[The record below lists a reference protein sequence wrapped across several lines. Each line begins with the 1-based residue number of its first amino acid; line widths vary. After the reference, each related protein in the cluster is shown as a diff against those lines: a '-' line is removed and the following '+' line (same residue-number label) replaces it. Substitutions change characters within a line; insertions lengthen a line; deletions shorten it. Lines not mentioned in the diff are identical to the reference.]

1 MIEQQTLF
9 VEIVRDGALFAEC
22 TSGLRLR
29 KYQIDVARAIIESVI
44 FERGLTFVVI
54 FPRQSGKNE
63 LQAQIE
69 TYLLTYLQEF
79 EAEII
84 KVSPT
89 WRPQS
94 INAMRRL
101 QRVLERSGVV
111 SVVCQLI
118 TAGMAQHVRVDTE
131 R

>member
-1 MIEQQTLF
+1 MQEEPFVTAVRGMLTDPVEFIERSSKLKLRSYQ
-9 VEIVRDGALFAEC
+9 VE
-22 TSGLRLR
+22 
-29 KYQIDVARAIIESVI
+29 VARAVVESVI
-44 FERGLTFVVI
+44 FKRGLSFVVL

-69 TYLLTYLQEF
+69 TYLLAF
-79 EAEII
+79 SHADEAEIV

-101 QRVLERSGVV
+101 ERVLN
-111 SVVCQLI
+111 LNP
-118 TAGMAQHVRVDTE
+118 
-131 R
+131 